1 MRTRGV
7 IKELDQ
13 ISDLNLTSEVDLL
26 AKHPSIEYL
35 FLPYNTTHYDINK
48 SISDPIKVCHSPTN
62 RYYKG
67 SEDIIKV
74 CNELEREGV
83 IQFLLIEKKTQEEVI
98 RIKETCDIYIDQIHN
113 RGGWGYGMSSIE
125 SLSMGLVCMTEMI
138 DEYRNFIPDH
148 PFIEINK
155 STLKKKITQ
164 LSKNK
169 EILMQKKIESK
180 EWVKKYHDIESVCSS
195 LYNYYEKNSWM
206 K

>member
-26 AKHPSIEYL
+26 AKHPWIEYL
-35 FLPYNTTHYDINK
+35 FLPYNTAYYDIIG

-83 IQFLLIEKKTQEEVI
+83 IQFLLIEKKPQEEVI

-113 RGGWGYGMSSIE
+113 RGGWGYGKSSIE
-125 SLSMGLVCMTEMI
+125 SLSMGLDCMTEMKE
-138 DEYRNFIPDH
+138 EYRNFI
-148 PFIEINK
+148 FWFWCF
-155 STLKKKITQ
+155 
-164 LSKNK
+164 K
-169 EILMQKKIESK
+169 E
-180 EWVKKYHDIESVCSS
+180 
-195 LYNYYEKNSWM
+195 LY
-206 K
+206 